1 MKKIVLIVFLF
12 FSISSLAQHKP
23 FQFGFKGA
31 VNIGWF
37 GTDAKGYNNEGTEI
51 GGSWGFVAD
60 IYLMENYAF
69 TTGFDVLFLNG
80 TMTYPSALQYTIDS
94 SLYLYGQMESKFKT
108 KYIEIPLIFTMRTNQ
123 IGKLRYYG
131 QIGFGI
137 GILLNAKADNTFT
150 PKIGGETVSNE
161 GEDSDLFRSTRE
173 SFIIG
178 AGIEIPLT
186 GSTFIRTGIKYDNA
200 FVNVMKGNNTANSD
214 ISNDARNNY
223 FELNLCLLF

>member
-37 GTDAKGYNNEGTEI
+37 GTDTKGYSNEGTEF

-80 TMTYPSALQYTIDS
+80 TLTYPHAMQDTID
-94 SLYLYGQMESKFKT
+94 LPVFGQMESKFKT
-108 KYIEIPLIFTMRTNQ
+108 KYIEIPIIFTMRTSL

-150 PKIGGETVSNE
+150 PDDGNEPVSNE

-200 FVNVMKGNNTANSD
+200 FINVMKGNNTANSD

>member
-1 MKKIVLIVFLF
+1 MKKIIFIIFLLY
-12 FSISSLAQHKP
+12 SINSFAQHKP

-37 GTDAKGYNNEGTEI
+37 GTDLKVYSNEGTEI

-80 TMTYPSALQYTIDS
+80 TLTYPHIMQDTIG
-94 SLYLYGQMESKFKT
+94 GQMESTFKK
-108 KYIEIPLIFTMRTNQ
+108 KYIEIPIIFTMRTNQ

-131 QIGFGI
+131 QIGFGF
-137 GILLNAKADNTFT
+137 GILLNAKVDNTFT
-150 PKIGGETVSNE
+150 PADGGEAISNE
-161 GEDSDLFRSTRE
+161 GEDSGLFRSTRE

-178 AGIEIPLT
+178 GGIEIPLT

-200 FVNVMKGNNTANSD
+200 FINVMKGNNTANSD
-214 ISNDARNNY
+214 VSNNARNNY